1 MKRFCRFLSQPEFHV
16 FIFLFFFVL
25 VCLPFLLFYQNNQL
39 FNMFNKNMFYY
50 FFSVWGIVIVL
61 LFLVSRALDDAPE
74 MDPRTRDDG
83 EHDA

>member
-1 MKRFCRFLSQPEFHV
+1 
-16 FIFLFFFVL
+16 
-25 VCLPFLLFYQNNQL
+25 
-39 FNMFNKNMFYY
+39 MFNKNMFYY